1 MKKKSLKALV
11 AAMAITVLAGAF
23 TGCGS
28 TSTSKDGGTKGTE
41 TKKLSGSIT
50 LAGSTALQPLAE
62 QLGKTFMDKNSGV
75 TVNVQGGGSGTG
87 LNLALNGTADIGN
100 SDVTAESKL
109 PQDKAKQLVDNKV
122 CGIGFAV
129 VVNSSTKVDSL
140 TKDQIQKI
148 FTGQITNWSQI
159 GGENIPIQVINRTK
173 SSGTRATFKDT
184 VMGGKDEKE
193 GLGTTQ
199 DSNGNVENAIKTTK
213 GSISY
218 LALSYLSDAVKQN
231 VKPLKI
237 DGIEATNENIESGKY
252 PFWSYEHMYTKGE
265 PKGISKAFIE
275 YVLDDANK
283 ETITKLGYIPMS
295 DIKAK

>member
-1 MKKKSLKALV
+1 
-11 AAMAITVLAGAF
+11 
-23 TGCGS
+23 
-28 TSTSKDGGTKGTE
+28 
-41 TKKLSGSIT
+41 
-50 LAGSTALQPLAE
+50 
-62 QLGKTFMDKNSGV
+62 
-75 TVNVQGGGSGTG
+75 
-87 LNLALNGTADIGN
+87 
-100 SDVTAESKL
+100 
-109 PQDKAKQLVDNKV
+109 
-122 CGIGFAV
+122 
-129 VVNSSTKVDSL
+129 
-140 TKDQIQKI
+140 
-148 FTGQITNWSQI
+148 
-159 GGENIPIQVINRTK
+159 
-173 SSGTRATFKDT
+173 
-184 VMGGKDEKE
+184 MGGKDEKE